1 MDVSVW
7 IVILRLAAVALL
19 VFANGFFV
27 AAEFAL
33 VSVRRTRVSELV
45 AQGNSRA
52 RWVQRAINDPDRFIA
67 ATQLGITLAS
77 LGLGWIGEPALGVL
91 FRPLIELFPANLEQE
106 VSHSLSAGLAFAI
119 ITFLHVVVG
128 ELAPKSIALQ
138 NPEGT
143 SLVVAQPTIWTEAI
157 FKPAIWLLN
166 GAGNSLLRWAGV
178 QPAAGHELV
187 HSVEELK
194 MLVRQ
199 SAEGGIVEDHAE
211 EMLTAIFDF
220 GELLVRQVMIPRTEM
235 IAVREEATIPEIMA
249 LAVDYPFTKFP
260 VYAENHDQILGII
273 HLKDMIPYFNGN
285 PSVNSEVSA
294 REIMREA
301 IFIPETARVNT
312 LLQFFR
318 ARQQHIAIV
327 LDEYG
332 GTAGIVTLEDLLE
345 EIVGEVSDP
354 FDNERDIQPLPD
366 GSALVDGLTLIE
378 EVNEHFNL
386 TLQDPYYDTIAGFV
400 LGRLERL
407 AQVGDVVKHEDVRLR
422 VEAMDSF
429 RIARI
434 SILPRS
440 TQPSEQ
446 VRTPKQPPAEEA

>member
-1 MDVSVW
+1 MDGSIW
-7 IVILRLAAVALL
+7 ITILRLAAVALL

-33 VSVRRTRVSELV
+33 VSVRRTRITELV
-45 AQGNSRA
+45 AQGSSRA

-91 FRPLIELFPANLEQE
+91 FRPVIELFPVELEQE
-106 VSHSLSAGLAFAI
+106 LSHSLSAGLAFAI

-138 NPEGT
+138 SPERT

-166 GAGNSLLRWAGV
+166 GAGNALLRWAGV

-235 IAVREEATIPEIMA
+235 IAVREDASICEIME

-260 VYAENHDQILGII
+260 VYAENHDQILGIV

-285 PSVNSEVSA
+285 PTENDGVLA

-318 ARQQHIAIV
+318 ARQRHIAIV

-345 EIVGEVSDP
+345 EIIGEVSDP
-354 FDNERDIQPLPD
+354 FDTDRDIQPLPD

-378 EVNEHFNL
+378 EVNEHFDL
-386 TLQDPYYDTIAGFV
+386 SLEDPNYDTIAGFV

-407 AQVGDVVKHEDVRLR
+407 AQVGDVVKEQDVRLR

-434 SILPRS
+434 SILPENS
-440 TQPSEQ
+440 PTQATINPTE
-446 VRTPKQPPAEEA
+446 TPAAKEA

>member
-1 MDVSVW
+1 MDASIW
-7 IVILRLAAVALL
+7 ITILRLAAVALL

-27 AAEFAL
+27 SAEFAL
-33 VSVRRTRVSELV
+33 VSVRRTRVTELV

-52 RWVQRAINDPDRFIA
+52 RWVQRAINEPDRFIA

-91 FRPLIELFPANLEQE
+91 LRPVIALFPVGIEQE
-106 VSHSLSAGLAFAI
+106 LSHSLSAGIAFAI

-138 NPEGT
+138 NPERT
-143 SLVVAQPTIWTEAI
+143 SLIVAQPTIWTEAF

-166 GAGNSLLRWAGV
+166 GAGNALLRWAGV

-199 SAEGGIVEDHAE
+199 SAEGGIVGNHAE

-235 IAVREEATIPEIMA
+235 IAVREDATIPEIMK
-249 LAVDYPFTKFP
+249 LAVKHPFTKFP
-260 VYAENHDQILGII
+260 VYAENHDQILGIV
-273 HLKDMIPYFNGN
+273 HLKDTIPYFNNGPEEN
-285 PSVNSEVSA
+285 GKTNA
-294 REIMREA
+294 RDIMREA
-301 IFIPETARVNT
+301 IFIPETAHVNT

-318 ARQQHIAIV
+318 ARQRHIAIV

-354 FDNERDIQPLPD
+354 FDTQADIQPLPD

-378 EVNEHFNL
+378 DVNEHFNL
-386 TLQDPYYDTIAGFV
+386 NLEDPYYDTIAGFV

-407 AQVGDVVKHEDVRLR
+407 AQVGDVVTDKDVRLR

-434 SILPRS
+434 SILPRNNNAAEANATPPES
-440 TQPSEQ
+440 T
-446 VRTPKQPPAEEA
+446 AEEV